1 MTGDG
6 SKRGLVARVGSAAL
20 IAGVRVYQFTLGP
33 ILGGRCRYEPSCS
46 LYAIEA
52 IRLHGPIRGAWL
64 SVKRISRCHPWG
76 GHGYDPP
83 PPPKEDSSA
92 RSRASGPG

>member
-1 MTGDG
+1 MTGDIG
-6 SKRGLVARVGSAAL
+6 TRGPFARVGSAVL

-33 ILGGRCRYEPSCS
+33 ILGGRCRFEPSCS
-46 LYAIEA
+46 FYAIEA

-64 SVKRISRCHPWG
+64 SVRRIARCHPWG

-83 PPPKEDSSA
+83 PPKRDSSGG
-92 RSRASGPG
+92 SQASGLG